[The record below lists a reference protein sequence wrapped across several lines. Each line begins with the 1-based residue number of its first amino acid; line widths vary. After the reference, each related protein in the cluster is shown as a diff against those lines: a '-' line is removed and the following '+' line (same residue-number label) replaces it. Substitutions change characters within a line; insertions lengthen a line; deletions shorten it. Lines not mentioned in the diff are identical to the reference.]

1 MQVSVIWGPAL
12 TLPPF
17 SYVGLLAL
25 LVVDFG
31 VGIAEPRSLG
41 AI

>member
-17 SYVGLLAL
+17 SYAGLLAL